1 MRSWTCS
8 MKKLF
13 KEAKTQALSA
23 PFDGNS
29 KVKAKRS
36 IDFSERMETNTTSP
50 QEIVPTIADIE
61 TNTTS
66 PQEIVPTIA
75 DIDRGLLEI
84 ECGKDL
90 LTSTDTE
97 IGLSSLSSMRIA
109 GRHSIYE
116 I

>member
-1 MRSWTCS
+1 MRSWTGS

-50 QEIVPTIADIE
+50 QEIVPTIA
-61 TNTTS
+61 
-66 PQEIVPTIA
+66 IA
-75 DIDRGLLEI
+75 DIDRDFLEI

>member
-1 MRSWTCS
+1 MRSWTGS

-23 PFDGNS
+23 TFDGNS

-50 QEIVPTIADIE
+50 QEIVPTIADI
-61 TNTTS
+61 
-66 PQEIVPTIA
+66 
-75 DIDRGLLEI
+75 DRGFMEI

>member
-1 MRSWTCS
+1 MRSWTGS

-13 KEAKTQALSA
+13 KEAKTQALEGPLEESA

-50 QEIVPTIADIE
+50 QEIVPTIADI
-61 TNTTS
+61 
-66 PQEIVPTIA
+66 
-75 DIDRGLLEI
+75 DRGFMEI

-90 LTSTDTE
+90 LTSIDTE
-97 IGLSSLSSMRIA
+97 IGLSSMQTA

>member
-1 MRSWTCS
+1 MRSWTGS

-23 PFDGNS
+23 PPFDGNS

-50 QEIVPTIADIE
+50 QEIVPTIADI
-61 TNTTS
+61 
-66 PQEIVPTIA
+66 
-75 DIDRGLLEI
+75 DRGFMEI

-90 LTSTDTE
+90 LTSIDTE
-97 IGLSSLSSMRIA
+97 IGLSSMQTA

>member
-1 MRSWTCS
+1 MRSWTGS

-23 PFDGNS
+23 AFDGNS

-36 IDFSERMETNTTSP
+36 MDFSERMET
-50 QEIVPTIADIE
+50 D
-61 TNTTS
+61 TTS

-75 DIDRGLLEI
+75 DIDRGFMEI

-90 LTSTDTE
+90 LTSIDTE
-97 IGLSSLSSMRIA
+97 IGLSSMQTA

>member
-50 QEIVPTIADIE
+50 QEIVPTIADI
-61 TNTTS
+61 
-66 PQEIVPTIA
+66 
-75 DIDRGLLEI
+75 DRDFLEI

-90 LTSTDTE
+90 LTSTNTE
-97 IGLSSLSSMRIA
+97 IGLSSMQTA

>member
-1 MRSWTCS
+1 
-8 MKKLF
+8 MKKSF
-13 KEAKTQALSA
+13 KEAKTRARHYQA
-23 PFDGNS
+23 PFDGKSQVN
-29 KVKAKRS
+29 AKKS
-36 IDFSERMETNTTSP
+36 IDFSERM
-50 QEIVPTIADIE
+50 E

>member
-1 MRSWTCS
+1 MRSWTDS
-8 MKKLF
+8 MKNIF

-23 PFDGNS
+23 AFDGNS

-36 IDFSERMETNTTSP
+36 IDFLERMETSTTSP
-50 QEIVPTIADIE
+50 PLIVPTIAE
-61 TNTTS
+61 
-66 PQEIVPTIA
+66 
-75 DIDRGLLEI
+75 IDRDFLEI
-84 ECGKDL
+84 KCGKDL

-97 IGLSSLSSMRIA
+97 IGLSSMQTA

>member
-1 MRSWTCS
+1 MQSWTSS
-8 MKKLF
+8 MKKIF

-50 QEIVPTIADIE
+50 QEIVPTIADI
-61 TNTTS
+61 
-66 PQEIVPTIA
+66 
-75 DIDRGLLEI
+75 DRGLLEI

-97 IGLSSLSSMRIA
+97 IDRSL
-109 GRHSIYE
+109 IYANVLTDF
-116 I
+116 

>member
-1 MRSWTCS
+1 
-8 MKKLF
+8 MKKSF
-13 KEAKTQALSA
+13 KEAKTRARHYQA
-23 PFDGNS
+23 PFDGKSQVN
-29 KVKAKRS
+29 AKKS

>member
-1 MRSWTCS
+1 MRSWTGS

-50 QEIVPTIADIE
+50 QEIVPTIADI
-61 TNTTS
+61 
-66 PQEIVPTIA
+66 
-75 DIDRGLLEI
+75 DRGFMEI

-90 LTSTDTE
+90 LTSIDTE
-97 IGLSSLSSMRIA
+97 IDLSSMQTA